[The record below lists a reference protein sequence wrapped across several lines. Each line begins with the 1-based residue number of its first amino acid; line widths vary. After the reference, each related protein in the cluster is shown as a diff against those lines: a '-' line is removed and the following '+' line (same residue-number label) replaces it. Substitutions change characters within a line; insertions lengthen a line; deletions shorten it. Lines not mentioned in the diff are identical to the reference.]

1 MFFIFACFPKIY
13 KNNTSLL
20 AKTNREMYINRDQKT
35 EELDEDVRLSD
46 FYRALPDNLRGR

>member
-35 EELDEDVRLSD
+35 EELDEDVRLSG